1 MGGFGSGGWNR
12 TGLPTT
18 AEALRLDVNSLN
30 KSGALHPGCHS
41 TSSWARGEEQ
51 IGNISI
57 SAAED
62 SVTLIYRSRIGDGD
76 WADHRERVPVSWEQC
91 RFGGRRP
98 FFHCPVCNRR
108 VLYLY
113 GFRRYLCR
121 HCHRLSY
128 PSQRERESDRAQR
141 KANRIRNQL
150 GGEPG
155 WQRIPPRPKGMHH
168 RTYDRL
174 LREIVVADSITDD
187 AAVRV
192 LARLQRTVQFG
203 SRGFWS

>member
-12 TGLPTT
+12 RGLPTT
-18 AEALRLDVNSLN
+18 AEVPRLDVNSLN
-30 KSGALHPGCHS
+30 KSGALIPGCHS
-41 TSSWARGEEQ
+41 TSLWTRGEEE

-57 SAAED
+57 SATKD
-62 SVTLIYRSRIGDGD
+62 SAILIHGSLVWDGR
-76 WADHRERVPVSWEQC
+76 WSDHRESLQVSWEHC

-98 FFHCPVCNRR
+98 FFQCPACNRR

-121 HCHRLSY
+121 NCHRLSY

-141 KANRIRNQL
+141 RANRIRIQL

-155 WQRIPPRPKGMHH
+155 WQRIPPRPKGMHR
-168 RTYDRL
+168 RTYDRMV
-174 LREIVVADSITDD
+174 REIVVADTITDD
-187 AAVRV
+187 GAVRL
-192 LARLQRTVQFG
+192 LARLPHTVQLE

>member
-76 WADHRERVPVSWEQC
+76 WADHR
-91 RFGGRRP
+91 
-98 FFHCPVCNRR
+98 
-108 VLYLY
+108 
-113 GFRRYLCR
+113 
-121 HCHRLSY
+121 
-128 PSQRERESDRAQR
+128 
-141 KANRIRNQL
+141 
-150 GGEPG
+150 
-155 WQRIPPRPKGMHH
+155 
-168 RTYDRL
+168 
-174 LREIVVADSITDD
+174 
-187 AAVRV
+187 
-192 LARLQRTVQFG
+192 
-203 SRGFWS
+203 